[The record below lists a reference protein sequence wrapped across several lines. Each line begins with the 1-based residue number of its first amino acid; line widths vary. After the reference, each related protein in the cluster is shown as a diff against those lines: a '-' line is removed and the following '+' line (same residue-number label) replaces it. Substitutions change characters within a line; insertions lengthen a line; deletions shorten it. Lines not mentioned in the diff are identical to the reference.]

1 MNLTELLCEEAVCM
15 SLQAAGRDEVIGE
28 LLSRLVEMG
37 RLSPEQLE
45 PAMKAI
51 VRREALGS
59 TAIGRGVAVPHA
71 RVKGLDQIVIAVGL
85 TKEGVE
91 FNALDGEPVHAVFLV
106 AGSEEAPDEYLAV
119 MQKIGGLM
127 QDSDF
132 RRFLLRARTPG
143 EVLELIQE
151 MDT

>member
-1 MNLTELLCEEAVCM
+1 M